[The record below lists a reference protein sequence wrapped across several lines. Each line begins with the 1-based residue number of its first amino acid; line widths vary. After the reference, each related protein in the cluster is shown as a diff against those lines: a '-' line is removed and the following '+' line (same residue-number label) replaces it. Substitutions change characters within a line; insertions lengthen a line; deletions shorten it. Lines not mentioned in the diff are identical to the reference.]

1 MHDERIY
8 GATIDAQRSINDL
21 LSLPA
26 TGKEQDW
33 EFELADPN
41 RIDEMLQAAKA
52 RNLNYDERCALFL
65 LLIASMEE
73 KSEADELDGDLIEKA
88 QSLLNNNADV
98 REAMIFYW
106 IEQRSS
112 DDTFMRKILLG

>member
-1 MHDERIY
+1 MTREFY
-8 GATIDAQRSINDL
+8 GCTTDAQRSINVL

-41 RIDEMLQAAKA
+41 RIGEMLQASATQ
-52 RNLNYDERCALFL
+52 NLNYDERCALSL

-73 KSEADELDGDLIEKA
+73 RSAAGNLEGDLIRKA
-88 QSLLNNNADV
+88 HMLFNNNAEL
-98 REAMIFYW
+98 RAAMMFYW
-106 IEQRSS
+106 IELHRSS
-112 DDTFMRKILLG
+112 DDELMRKILLG